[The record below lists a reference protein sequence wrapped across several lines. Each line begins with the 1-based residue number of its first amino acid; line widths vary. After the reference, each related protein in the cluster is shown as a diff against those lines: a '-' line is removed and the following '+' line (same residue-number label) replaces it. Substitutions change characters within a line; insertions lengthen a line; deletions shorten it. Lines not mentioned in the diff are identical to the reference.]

1 MPNQTITQYINSL
14 TPSTLSVRG
23 KPYTQSTID
32 KYKTV
37 VRNAF
42 KSQNVDIDTIN
53 WDDTD
58 ATSKLIDKITPTSY
72 IPSLLGIL
80 IVWKHELIYYSS
92 MAEQYRAKIAEQPKK
107 KFTQDITGLSE
118 KIDKISDP
126 KYRLLFKIFN
136 TSDGVRR
143 MADYHS
149 LKINHYNKKTDNYI
163 TTSGRLVLNSTVK
176 TGGVMDIQ
184 LPKDIVKLCT
194 AVIRTLKKERDTFF
208 SDNRNVYNKH
218 TSKIMKTLGLSG
230 GASQFRKIQ
239 YQDPENADD
248 LEAYDRIKQVASNSG
263 HSLETVKTH
272 YS

>member
-1 MPNQTITQYINSL
+1 MFYNNNIMPNLTITQYINLL
-14 TPSTLSVRG
+14 TLSTLSVRG

-58 ATSKLIDKITPTSY
+58 KTSKLIDKITPTSY

-80 IVWKHELIYYSS
+80 VLYKPVLIYYSS

-107 KFTQDITGLSE
+107 QLTQDITKISK

-126 KYRLLFKIFN
+126 IYRLLFKIFN

-149 LKINHYNKKTDNYI
+149 LKINYYNKKTDNYI

-194 AVIRTLKKERDTFF
+194 AVIRPLKKERDTLFN
-208 SDNRNVYNKH
+208 DNRNVYNKR

-239 YQDPENADD
+239 YQDTENADD
-248 LEAYDRIKQVASNSG
+248 LEA
-263 HSLETVKTH
+263 
-272 YS
+272 